1 MMMENQVVI
10 VTGAAKGIG
19 RYITHTFAQAGANL
33 VVADVDS
40 MDKVAGEVRE
50 MEAEVLAIPTDV
62 RDEAQV
68 KAMVDRAA
76 SHYGKIDVLVN
87 NAGIVP
93 HFQWG
98 GPRWPKVRDIDKE
111 FFWDTV
117 LATNLG
123 GTFLCT
129 KHALRHMEERRSGH
143 IISLHGGGAGPGAAA
158 YVISKEAIAVF
169 TKFVAVEEKDFNIC
183 VVAMGPGGAIATE
196 NAPEEARARMPA
208 PESSGNRWVLAA
220 QLGIEFSGQLVDLK
234 DGRIVG
240 AEG

>member
-1 MMMENQVVI
+1 MMEGQVVI

-19 RYITHTFAQAGANL
+19 RYITHTFAKAGANL
-33 VVADVDS
+33 VVTDIDS
-40 MDKVAGEVRE
+40 LDKVAGEVRE
-50 MEAEVLAIPTDV
+50 MEAEVLAVPCDV

-98 GPRWPKVRDIDKE
+98 GPRWPRVRDIEKD

-129 KHALRHMEERRSGH
+129 KHALRHMAERRSGH
-143 IISLHGGGAGPGAAA
+143 ILNLHGGGNGTGAAA
-158 YVISKEAIAVF
+158 YVISKDAIRVF
-169 TKFVAVEEKDFNIC
+169 TRFVAEEERENNVCI
-183 VVAMGPGGAIATE
+183 VALSPGGAIATE
-196 NAPEEARARMPA
+196 NAPEEARRRMPG
-208 PESSGNRWVLAA
+208 PESSGDRWVLAA
-220 QLGIEFSGQLVDLK
+220 QVGMDLSGKLLDLK
-234 DGRIVG
+234 DGRIVVDG
-240 AEG
+240 G

>member
-1 MMMENQVVI
+1 MEGQVVI

-19 RYITHTFAQAGANL
+19 RYIAHTFAKAGANL

-40 MDKVAGEVRE
+40 LDKVSGEVRE
-50 MEAEVLAIPTDV
+50 MEVDVLAVPTDV

-68 KAMVDRAA
+68 RALMDRAA
-76 SHYGKIDVLVN
+76 SQYGKIDVLVN

-98 GPRWPKVRDIDKE
+98 GPRWPRVRDIEKA

-129 KHALRHMEERRSGH
+129 KHALQHMAERRSGH
-143 IISLHGGGAGPGAAA
+143 ILNLYGGGNGTGAAA
-158 YVISKEAIAVF
+158 YVISKEAIRVF
-169 TKFVAVEEKDFNIC
+169 TRFVAEEERENNVC
-183 VVAMGPGGAIATE
+183 VVALSPGGAIATE
-196 NAPEEARARMPA
+196 NAPEEARQRMLG

-220 QLGIEFSGQLVDLK
+220 QVGMDLSGKLLDLK
-234 DGRIVG
+234 DGRIVADG
-240 AEG
+240 G